1 VHALETPKH
10 ARPGR
15 SAVGMT
21 PAQVPSMSST
31 FQAQPLQS
39 SEMELDAEEV
49 DWIRNRVGRA
59 VGCSHRVI
67 RHLGS
72 GGMGH
77 VFLVEHVHLGSHAA
91 IKVARRGSR
100 SASVLLARE
109 AALLARLNHPHVV
122 SVIDWGRLGD
132 GPEYMLME
140 YASGLELDAFGQSCG
155 PLSQARSLGILRQV
169 ASTVDY
175 IHAAGIVHADIKP
188 ANLLFDPR
196 ANDFVKV
203 IDFGIAF
210 RLGDAVEQRSRSG
223 TPGYMAPEQLRGEP
237 CGESIDIYGVAALAM
252 ELLTG
257 RPPFEPTT
265 PLDTLAQLCA
275 TPPLPS
281 ARGLCARGL
290 DAVFARALHADPKQ
304 RYASAVSLV
313 EALAQ
318 ALCASPAPSRAAKRS
333 ALRFESDTVARAH
346 GSAATIPARARRP
359 YAALAFAAAP

>member
-1 VHALETPKH
+1 MAL
-10 ARPGR
+10 A
-15 SAVGMT
+15 
-21 PAQVPSMSST
+21 
-31 FQAQPLQS
+31 
-39 SEMELDAEEV
+39 AEEV

-59 VGCSHRVI
+59 VGCSHRVL

-91 IKVARRGSR
+91 IKVARRGSPCA
-100 SASVLLARE
+100 SALLARE
-109 AALLARLNHPHVV
+109 AALLARLNHPHIV

-140 YASGLELDAFGQSCG
+140 YASGLELDAFQQSCG
-155 PLSQARSLGILRQV
+155 PLSHARSLAILRQV

-210 RLGDAVEQRSRSG
+210 RVGDGAEQRSRSG

-265 PLDTLAQLCA
+265 PLDALAKLCA

-281 ARGLCARGL
+281 ARGLHVRGL
-290 DAVFARALHADPKQ
+290 DAVFARGLHADPK
-304 RYASAVSLV
+304 RRFASAGSFV

-318 ALCASPAPSRAAKRS
+318 ALRASAAPSRAAKRS
-333 ALRFESDTVARAH
+333 AFCVESYAAASDH
-346 GSAATIPARARRP
+346 GSAATIPVRARRRH
-359 YAALAFAAAP
+359 AAVAFAAAP